1 MEIPMSEPAE
11 LREAAALAA
20 GQPPKSFSSFA
31 LAALPPKPQPGM
43 ALLPWVDFSVSCKA
57 CGCDDFRVGSFV
69 ENVPDP
75 SSYPNAAPGE
85 QILQPP
91 HRLKCERCGAV
102 GTIFDART
110 DGYDGILNGG
120 CSYAS
125 GESGEQFSDLVCKVV
140 VVATYNIDLTELQEL
155 ATQAGSAVK
164 ATDLF
169 DWINIIA
176 TAPDGER
183 LELDYECA

>member
-1 MEIPMSEPAE
+1 MSEAGK
-11 LREAAALAA
+11 LRAAAEEAA
-20 GQPPKSFSSFA
+20 GQPPKSFSAFA

-43 ALLPWVDFSVSCKA
+43 ALLPWVDFAVSCKS
-57 CGCDDFRVGSFV
+57 CGCDDLRVGSFV

-75 SSYPNAAPGE
+75 SPYPHAAPGE
-85 QILQPP
+85 QILRPP

-102 GTIFDART
+102 ATIFDART
-110 DGYDGILNGG
+110 DGYDGVLNGG
-120 CSYAS
+120 CTYAS
-125 GESGEQFSDLVCKVV
+125 GESGEQFSDVVCKVV
-140 VVATYNIDLTELQEL
+140 VAATYNIDLTELQEL
-155 ATQAGSAVK
+155 AAKAGPAVK

-176 TAPDGER
+176 SAPGGEP